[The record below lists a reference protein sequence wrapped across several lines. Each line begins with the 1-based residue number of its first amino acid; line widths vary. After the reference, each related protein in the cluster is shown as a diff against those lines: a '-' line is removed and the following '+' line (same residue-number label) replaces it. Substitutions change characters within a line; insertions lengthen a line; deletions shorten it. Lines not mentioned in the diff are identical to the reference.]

1 MMLGITHRSN
11 RDPITA
17 VMVTSDTLDLF
28 QNFAESSGA
37 ARVGDRI
44 QKNGRKQY
52 SYAAA
57 RCINFA
63 GHASQVNHVNK
74 FH

>member
-44 QKNGRKQY
+44 QKTVESSTPMLLR
-52 SYAAA
+52 AA
-57 RCINFA
+57 
-63 GHASQVNHVNK
+63 
-74 FH
+74 